1 MLISF
6 LGFGFDPGLP
16 RKRGGGGGGSLVV
29 GEADGEA
36 DSDWLA
42 WFDGMGSLVFSYGL
56 CFASS

>member
-1 MLISF
+1 MPISF
-6 LGFGFDPGLP
+6 LGFGFDPGLS
-16 RKRGGGGGGSLVV
+16 RKRRGGGTLVV

-42 WFDGMGSLVFSYGL
+42 RFDGMGSLWFPYGV